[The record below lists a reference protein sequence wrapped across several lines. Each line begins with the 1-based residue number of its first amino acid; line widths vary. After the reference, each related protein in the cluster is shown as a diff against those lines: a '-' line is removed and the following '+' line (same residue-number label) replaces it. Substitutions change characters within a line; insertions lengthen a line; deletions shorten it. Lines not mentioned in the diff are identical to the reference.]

1 MSNIKEETAGHA
13 EGTPPATSATEPVKS
28 SRARVLAILVAI
40 GMLLLGLL
48 GGWMLASNGDD
59 PSTWGGEIEEATLA
73 EIDDLLDDYWAGW
86 DAGNGDAVVALM
98 ATDGWFSSVN
108 TAQGGYTG
116 EQLDN
121 YVDEYGNLEFTQVG
135 PTTVIETR
143 AGYEVAGAE
152 RVDEFTPEPLWALDH
167 FVIVEENGQLRIASH
182 QVISTV

>member
-1 MSNIKEETAGHA
+1 MSNIKEETVHA
-13 EGTPPATSATEPVKS
+13 EMTSPATSATEPVKS
-28 SRARVLAILVAI
+28 SRARVLAIL
-40 GMLLLGLL
+40 
-48 GGWMLASNGDD
+48 
-59 PSTWGGEIEEATLA
+59 T
-73 EIDDLLDDYWAGW
+73 EIDELLDDYWAGW

-98 ATDGWFSSVN
+98 AADGWFSSPH

-116 EQLDN
+116 EQLAN
-121 YVDEYGNLEFTQVG
+121 YVDRYGNLEYTQVG

-152 RVDEFTPEPLWALDH
+152 RVDEYAPEPQWYLDH